1 MKHLDDKI
9 FRPFL
14 HNIQGKCFVTTRSS
28 AQDPIYRSCVT
39 DYEIAIKVIEGAQV
53 SKSEKASS
61 YSKNIKSQLLTN
73 ECVSTKTFTLQL
85 PTRRDE
91 YISKKTSYSRHSE
104 KIEEMIHTLTTLLAS
119 SGGKEP

>member
-14 HNIQGKCFVTTRSS
+14 HNIQGKCFVTTHKKRIFKFSSTRSS

-39 DYEIAIKVIEGAQV
+39 DYEIAIKVVEGAQV

-73 ECVSTKTFTLQL
+73 ECVSTTL
-85 PTRRDE
+85 R
-91 YISKKTSYSRHSE
+91 RHSRYNCPQ
-104 KIEEMIHTLTTLLAS
+104 EETNTSVKKNKLF
-119 SGGKEP
+119 

>member
-14 HNIQGKCFVTTRSS
+14 HNIQGKCFVTTHKKRIFKFSSTRSS

-91 YISKKTSYSRHSE
+91 YISKKN
-104 KIEEMIHTLTTLLAS
+104 KLF
-119 SGGKEP
+119 